1 MIEIMNDKREMKFGE
16 WDIKMIDEN
25 VIKMGFLSIEKIN
38 GSKYVVIRDY
48 DKNGKVGGIQ
58 LLVNMNYVF
67 KIEEI

>member
-1 MIEIMNDKREMKFGE
+1 MNEKREMKFGE

-25 VIKMGFLSIEKIN
+25 VIKMGYLSIEKIN
-38 GSKYVVIRDY
+38 GSKYVVIRDCG
-48 DKNGKVGGIQ
+48 KNGEIGGMQ